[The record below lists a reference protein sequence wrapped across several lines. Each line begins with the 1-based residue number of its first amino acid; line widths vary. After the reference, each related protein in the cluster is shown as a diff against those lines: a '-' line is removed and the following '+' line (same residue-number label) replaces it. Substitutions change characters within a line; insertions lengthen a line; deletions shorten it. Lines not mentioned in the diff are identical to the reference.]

1 METND
6 IYQNVESS
14 EPIEQVSEE
23 VSTEMVESEVTEA
36 DTTPQEEFDIIRYN
50 KEDVKIPASERQT
63 YLQKGYNY
71 DKVYSQLE
79 QTKQQNAYLER
90 IAKMQ
95 GFDTTDDFLKAVD
108 EMEQQRRFEEDAE
121 RLGVDTQVIREH
133 LEPMRRELDA
143 LKQERESLQKADME
157 RQIEAEVQRLKSE
170 YPDFEQVQERVFD
183 LAVQK
188 GYELEDAY
196 ILATYK
202 DKAKQVEQETLAKV
216 ANRDQKQVYS
226 SIDKPGNLSFDVN
239 NLTAEQ
245 LADISQRV
253 QRGERIIF

>member
-1 METND
+1 MENND

-14 EPIEQVSEE
+14 EPVESTSEE
-23 VSTEMVESEVTEA
+23 VSYENVENEVTES
-36 DTTPQEEFDIIRYN
+36 DTTPQEEYDIIRYN
-50 KEDVKIPASERQT
+50 KEEVKIPVSERQT

-79 QTKQQNAYLER
+79 QTKQQSTYLER

-95 GFDTTDDFLKAVD
+95 GFETTDDFLKAVD
-108 EMEQQRRFEEDAE
+108 EMEEQRRYEQDAE

-143 LKQERESLQKADME
+143 LKAEREALQKVDIE
-157 RQIEAEVQRLKSE
+157 RQVDAEVQRLKSE

-183 LAVQK
+183 LAIEK
-188 GYELEDAY
+188 GYSLEDAY

-216 ANRDQKQVYS
+216 ANRDQKQVLS
-226 SIDKPGNLSFDVN
+226 SIDKPGNMLFDVN
-239 NLTAEQ
+239 NLTSEQ
-245 LADISQRV
+245 LQDISTRV
-253 QRGERIIF
+253 QRGERITF